1 MITDINL
8 NPLPYRKQC
17 FSGTDLK
24 KDINNPGIC
33 FPLKEATNQPSF
45 SSIIEHEQGTTI
57 MAHTEYRIVNNTKTS
72 VDYSEGRSLAIIN
85 SKKDIFR
92 SEAEKLILNLQDEHF
107 DTTYLNIKHI
117 DSSFPLIQGIKGLLD
132 TLEYEPEFF
141 IDSNNLTKKVHSDT
155 IDKLP
160 STKEYYSYIDN
171 EFILT
176 KSELN
181 KLDNKELIY
190 KIENFLY
197 YAINDLEHDL
207 YPFYD
212 STSKEVKD
220 LNDYIKELTTE
231 EQNTYT
237 NEELISRYTLL
248 SSKVQEVFK
257 AMYEHCHN

>member
-1 MITDINL
+1 MIADINL

-33 FPLKEATNQPSF
+33 FPLKEAINQPSF

-141 IDSNNLTKKVHSDT
+141 IDSNNLTKKVHLDT

-181 KLDNKELIY
+181 KLDNKDLIY

-237 NEELISRYTLL
+237 NEELISRYILL
-248 SSKVQEVFK
+248 SDKVEEVLK
-257 AMYEHCHN
+257 VVYEHCHN